1 MENNN
6 RKVGSMVERHSVSP
20 AESNIGN
27 PLDKDN
33 EVQGQC
39 GDDGSSP
46 SPCAKIDKNILSW
59 LTTVPASDIN
69 FKTNL
74 QNANLETL
82 QEALKKDS
90 LSKLARKSIESK
102 IKKLQ
107 RCNDETRM

>member
-1 MENNN
+1 
-6 RKVGSMVERHSVSP
+6 
-20 AESNIGN
+20 
-27 PLDKDN
+27 
-33 EVQGQC
+33 
-39 GDDGSSP
+39 
-46 SPCAKIDKNILSW
+46 